1 MTTYQQISQA
11 ISNGKSTAITWA
23 DLAIDTDNQ
32 GGQSGCLPLQ
42 LCVLTQW
49 IGVLEDYLDN
59 NFDSDGNEITPDEVC
74 LTLSEVLELVGKVNS
89 LSC

>member
-11 ISNGKSTAITWA
+11 IAKGKTTAITWA

-59 NFDSDGNEITPDEVC
+59 KRNGTTGLIWQIMF
-74 LTLSEVLELVGKVNS
+74 
-89 LSC
+89 